1 MSRICPKCKVKLGGY
16 DRFFCTSCGEPLP
29 TDLVNRDWIFS
40 RIANF
45 ATSSKEKSESK
56 SKFNFNSV
64 VDRLKI
70 FVNVKSIVAA
80 IFSVFF
86 TVGFSYFIQYK
97 LDKNLFNGQDVA
109 NKITGAPVEYSK
121 NVVEVPLN
129 WEVNTFG
136 IDSIMEFVP
145 FDSDI
150 VIEGNDLTKFGAA
163 YSEIDPVYK
172 NLATFINGRAEQHF
186 VFFAKDI
193 NGEYAW
199 SLIYFPL
206 KPDFSISG
214 DLVTKY
220 TWLKFWK
227 NDPIALV
234 TTQES
239 ILSEVSDTKGKTV
252 KNFTQR
258 PIYASTHATSP
269 KNGKL
274 FIYLTNQK
282 AKDYFLTL
290 KTLQKLPKDLQMVV
304 ESVGKTNSDYSII
317 L

>member
-1 MSRICPKCKVKLGGY
+1 MSRICPKCKAKLGGY
-16 DRFFCTSCGEPLP
+16 DRFFCTSCGEPLSA
-29 TDLVNRDWIFS
+29 DLVNRDWVFS

-45 ATSSKEKSESK
+45 ATSSKEKNESK
-56 SKFNFNSV
+56 SKFNFNGV

-70 FVNVKSIVAA
+70 FMNVKSIVAA
-80 IFSVFF
+80 VFSVLFIINVF
-86 TVGFSYFIQYK
+86 YFVQYRLGK
-97 LDKNLFNGQDVA
+97 DLFNDQDVA
-109 NKITGAPVEYSK
+109 NKITGAPIEYSK

-129 WEVNTFG
+129 WEIDTFG
-136 IDSIMEFVP
+136 IDNIMEFVP

-163 YSEIDPVYK
+163 YSEIDSAYK
-172 NLATFINGRAEQHF
+172 NLAMFIDGRTEQHF

-206 KPDFSISG
+206 NSDFNISE

-220 TWLKFWK
+220 AWLKFWK

-239 ILSEVSDTKGKTV
+239 ILSEVSDAKGKTT

-258 PIYASTHATSP
+258 PIYASTRVTSP

-274 FIYLTNQK
+274 SIYLTNQK
-282 AKDYFLTL
+282 AKNYFLTL
-290 KTLQKLPKDLQMVV
+290 KILSKLPKDLQMVV
-304 ESVGKTNSDYSII
+304 ESVSKTNSDYSII